1 MTHDEYN
8 KLCERFD
15 IEVELERM
23 ELTKKFQN
31 HKPPILYMGSP
42 RLRNQLKE
50 EWEKTQRKEL
60 AEELEYRKKRSEL
73 EFFGLEGKEGS
84 KAKIKEAEPI
94 KWWDRLQK
102 TLKSFLSNLARFI
115 SKSLSIFTGKI
126 YLGR

>member
-1 MTHDEYN
+1 M
-8 KLCERFD
+8 
-15 IEVELERM
+15 
-23 ELTKKFQN
+23 
-31 HKPPILYMGSP
+31 
-42 RLRNQLKE
+42 KE

>member
-1 MTHDEYN
+1 MTHDEYK

-31 HKPPILYMGSP
+31 KKPPILYMGSP
-42 RLRNQLKE
+42 RLRKQLRD

-60 AEELEYRKKRSEL
+60 ADELAYQRKRSEL
-73 EFFGLEGKEGS
+73 EFFGLEGKEGA
-84 KAKIKEAEPI
+84 KAKIKEEESL
-94 KWWDRLQK
+94 KWWERMHK
-102 TLKSFLSNLARFI
+102 TVKSFPSNLSRFI
-115 SKSLSIFTGKI
+115 TKSFSLLTGKV